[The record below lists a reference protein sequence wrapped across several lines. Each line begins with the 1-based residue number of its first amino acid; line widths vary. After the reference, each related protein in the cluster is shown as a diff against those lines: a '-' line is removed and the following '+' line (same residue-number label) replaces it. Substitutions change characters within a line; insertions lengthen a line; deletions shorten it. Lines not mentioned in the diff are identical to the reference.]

1 MREWILVSLC
11 AVAFAKHEIYSGWKS
26 YYVAPASQEQLSI
39 LGSLESKLDVDYFVR
54 PRVDREGV
62 ALVKPQYQ
70 EEFLNVLANEEISH
84 RIHNED
90 IKSQL
95 DIEDEHIEA
104 RHAEFRA
111 RSTPE
116 KPYDNYL
123 RLDAIYNYMDEVAA
137 NYPNIVQQVTAG
149 RSFQGRPI
157 KYLKI
162 SSTNFED
169 RSKSVIFVDAT
180 MHARE
185 WITTPAAAYA
195 IHKLV
200 ENRTDSE
207 LLDNFDWIIMPVS
220 NPDGYEYTHTNER
233 FWRKTRS
240 FNIENLITFICRG
253 VDGNR
258 NFDIHWGTV
267 GSSDDICADNYAGSA
282 PFSEIET
289 RLVRDVLNENLSRMI
304 LYITLHSYGS
314 MILYP
319 WGHDGS
325 LSNNAL
331 GLHTVGIAMA
341 DAIFAKTLPIFPR
354 YRVGNSMHVIG
365 YATSGSAEDYAHSI
379 GVPLTYTYELP
390 GIEHDYDEDE
400 DEDDDDDF
408 ADDDHL
414 KGFHLDPQ
422 YIRPVVEET
431 WEGISVGAKRARLIV
446 RN

>member
-1 MREWILVSLC
+1 MKVWILVSLC

-39 LGSLESKLDVDYFVR
+39 LGSLESKLDVDYFVQ

-62 ALVKPQYQ
+62 ALVKPRYQ
-70 EEFLNVLANEEISH
+70 EEFLNVLANKNISH
-84 RIHNED
+84 RVHSED

-95 DIEDEHIEA
+95 DIEDELIEA

-111 RSTPE
+111 RSTQE

-137 NYPNIVQQVTAG
+137 YYPNIVKQVTAG
-149 RSFQGRPI
+149 RSFEGRPI
-157 KYLKI
+157 KYMKI

-180 MHARE
+180 LHARE
-185 WITTPAAAYA
+185 WITTPAAVYA

-200 ENRTDSE
+200 EDRTDPE
-207 LLDNFDWIIMPVS
+207 LLENFDWIIMPVA
-220 NPDGYEYTHTNER
+220 NPDGYEYSHTNER

-240 FNIENLITFICRG
+240 TDQSPLSIMCPG

-258 NFDIHWGTV
+258 NFDIHWATV
-267 GSSDDICADNYAGSA
+267 GTSNNACSDTYGGSK

-289 RLVRDVLNENLSRMI
+289 RLVRDVLEENLSRMI
-304 LYITLHSYGS
+304 LYITIHSYGS

-331 GLHTVGIAMA
+331 GLHTVGVAMA
-341 DAIFAKTLPIFPR
+341 DAIYGKTLPVFSR
-354 YRVGNSMHVIG
+354 YRVGNSLLVIG
-365 YATSGSAEDYAHSI
+365 YGASGAAEDYAHSI

-390 GIEHDYDEDE
+390 G
-400 DEDDDDDF
+400 
-408 ADDDHL
+408 L
-414 KGFHLDPQ
+414 RRGLQGFHLDPK
-422 YIRPVVEET
+422 YVRPVAEET
-431 WEGISVGAKRARLIV
+431 WEGISVGAKRAREIV
-446 RN
+446 RSK

>member
-1 MREWILVSLC
+1 MREWIVVSLC

-62 ALVKPQYQ
+62 ALVKPRYQ

-84 RIHNED
+84 RVHSED

-95 DIEDEHIEA
+95 DIEDELIEA

-116 KPYDNYL
+116 KPYENYL

-137 NYPNIVQQVTAG
+137 NYPNIVKLVTAG
-149 RSFQGRPI
+149 RSFEGRPI

-180 MHARE
+180 IHARE
-185 WITTPAAAYA
+185 WITPPAAVYA

-200 ENRTDSE
+200 ENRTDTD

-220 NPDGYEYTHTNER
+220 NPDGYEYSHTNER

-240 FNIENLITFICRG
+240 IDQNLISFLCRG

-258 NFDIHWGTV
+258 NFDIHWGIV
-267 GSSDDICADNYAGSA
+267 GTSDHNCADIYGGSK
-282 PFSEIET
+282 PFSENET
-289 RLVRDVLNENLSRMI
+289 RIVRDVLNENLSRLI

-314 MILYP
+314 MIMYP

-331 GLHTVGIAMA
+331 GLHMVGIAMA
-341 DAIFAKTLPIFPR
+341 DAIYAKTLPVFPR
-354 YRVGNSMHVIG
+354 YKVGNSLHVVG
-365 YATSGSAEDYAHSI
+365 YGASGAAADYAHSI
-379 GVPLTYTYELP
+379 GVPLTYTFELP
-390 GIEHDYDEDE
+390 GIEHDDND
-400 DEDDDDDF
+400 DNDDDDDDF
-408 ADDDHL
+408 ANDDHL
-414 KGFHLDPQ
+414 KGFHLDPI
-422 YIRPVVEET
+422 YIRPVAEET
-431 WEGISVGAKRARLIV
+431 WEAISTGAKRARAIV
-446 RN
+446 

>member
-1 MREWILVSLC
+1 MKVWILVSLC

-26 YYVAPASQEQLSI
+26 YYVAPVSQVQLSI

-62 ALVKPQYQ
+62 ALVKPRYQ
-70 EEFLNVLANEEISH
+70 EEFLNVLAKEEISH
-84 RIHNED
+84 RVHSKD
-90 IKSQL
+90 IKYQL
-95 DIEDEHIEA
+95 DIEDELIES

-137 NYPNIVQQVTAG
+137 NFSNIVKQVTAG
-149 RSFQGRPI
+149 RSFEGRPI

-162 SSTNFED
+162 SSSNFED

-185 WITTPAAAYA
+185 WITTAAAVYA

-200 ENRTDSE
+200 ENRTDTE

-220 NPDGYEYTHTNER
+220 NPDGYEYSHTNER

-240 FNIENLITFICRG
+240 IDQNLISFLCRG

-258 NFDIHWGTV
+258 NFDIHWGIV
-267 GSSDDICADNYAGSA
+267 GTSDHNCADIYGGSK
-282 PFSEIET
+282 PFSENET
-289 RLVRDVLNENLSRMI
+289 RIVRDVLNENLSRMI
-304 LYITLHSYGS
+304 LYITIHIG
-314 MILYP
+314 
-319 WGHDGS
+319 
-325 LSNNAL
+325 
-331 GLHTVGIAMA
+331 VAMA
-341 DAIFAKTLPIFPR
+341 DAIYAKTLPVFSR
-354 YRVGNSMHVIG
+354 YTVGNSLLVVG
-365 YATSGSAEDYAHSI
+365 YGTSGAAEDYAHSI

-390 GIEHDYDEDE
+390 GIEHDYDD
-400 DEDDDDDF
+400 DDADDDDY
-408 ADDDHL
+408 ADNDHL
-414 KGFHLDPQ
+414 KGFHLDPK
-422 YIRPVVEET
+422 YVRPVAEET
-431 WEGISVGAKRARLIV
+431 WEGISVGAKRARAIV
-446 RN
+446 RSTK

>member
-54 PRVDREGV
+54 PRLDRKGV

-95 DIEDEHIEA
+95 DIEDELIEA
-104 RHAEFRA
+104 RHAESHA

-137 NYPNIVQQVTAG
+137 NYPNVVKQVTAG
-149 RSFQGRPI
+149 RSFEGRPI

-169 RSKSVIFVDAT
+169 TSKSVIFVDAT
-180 MHARE
+180 IHARE

-200 ENRTDSE
+200 ENGTDPE
-207 LLDNFDWIIMPVS
+207 LLDNFDWIIMPVV
-220 NPDGYEYTHTNER
+220 NPDGYEFSHTNDR

-240 FNIENLITFICRG
+240 LDHNLISFLCRG

-258 NFDIHWGTV
+258 NYDIHWGTGE
-267 GSSDDICADNYAGSA
+267 GSDQNCDQMYAGSK

-289 RLVRDVLNENLSRMI
+289 RVVRDVIKENLSRII
-304 LYITLHSYGS
+304 LYITLHSFGS

-331 GLHTVGIAMA
+331 GLHLVGIAMA
-341 DAIFAKTLPIFPR
+341 DAIYAKTLPILPR
-354 YRVGNSMHVIG
+354 YRVGNSMHVVG
-365 YATSGSAEDYAHSI
+365 YPAPGNSADYAHSI
-379 GVPLTYTYELP
+379 GVPLTYVYELP
-390 GIEHDYDEDE
+390 TILP
-400 DEDDDDDF
+400 DDDDF
-408 ADDDHL
+408 DEDDTDDHL
-414 KGFHLDPQ
+414 NGFHLDPK
-422 YIRPVVEET
+422 YARPIAEET
-431 WEGISVGAKRARLIV
+431 WEGISVGAKRAREIV
-446 RN
+446 RIK

>member
-11 AVAFAKHEIYSGWKS
+11 AVAFAKHELYSGWKS
-26 YYVAPASQEQLSI
+26 YYVAPASQDQLSI
-39 LGSLESKLDVDYFVR
+39 LGSLESKLGVDYFVR

-70 EEFLNVLANEEISH
+70 EEFLNVLANEEIYH
-84 RIHNED
+84 RLHSED
-90 IKSQL
+90 IKYQL
-95 DIEDEHIEA
+95 DIEDEIIEA

-137 NYPNIVQQVTAG
+137 NYPNIVKQVTAG
-149 RSFQGRPI
+149 RSFEGRPI

-180 MHARE
+180 LHARE
-185 WITTPAAAYA
+185 WITPPAAAYA

-200 ENRTDSE
+200 ENRTDPE
-207 LLDNFDWIIMPVS
+207 LLNNFDWIIMPVA
-220 NPDGYEYTHTNER
+220 NPDGYEFSHTNER

-240 FNIENLITFICRG
+240 TDQSPLSVMCPG

-267 GSSDDICADNYAGSA
+267 GTSNNPCSDTYGGSK

-289 RLVRDVLNENLSRMI
+289 RLVRDVLEENLSRMI
-304 LYITLHSYGS
+304 LYITIHSYGS

-325 LSNNAL
+325 LSHNAL
-331 GLHTVGIAMA
+331 GLHTVGVAMA
-341 DAIFAKTLPIFPR
+341 DAIFAKTLSVFSR
-354 YRVGNSMHVIG
+354 YRVGNSLLVIG
-365 YATSGSAEDYAHSI
+365 YGTSGAAEDYAHSV

-390 GIEHDYDEDE
+390 G
-400 DEDDDDDF
+400 
-408 ADDDHL
+408 L
-414 KGFHLDPQ
+414 RRGVQGFHLDPK
-422 YIRPVVEET
+422 YVRPVAEET
-431 WEGISVGAKRARLIV
+431 WEGISVGAKRARAIV
-446 RN
+446 RSK

>member
-84 RIHNED
+84 RVHSED

-95 DIEDEHIEA
+95 DIEDELIEA

-137 NYPNIVQQVTAG
+137 NYPNIVKQVTAG
-149 RSFQGRPI
+149 RSFEGRPV

-169 RSKSVIFVDAT
+169 RSKSIIFVDAT
-180 MHARE
+180 LHARE
-185 WITTPAAAYA
+185 WITPPAAVYA

-200 ENRTDSE
+200 ENRTDPE
-207 LLDNFDWIIMPVS
+207 LLDKFDWIIMPVA
-220 NPDGYEYTHTNER
+220 NPDGYEFSHTNER

-240 FNIENLITFICRG
+240 TDQSPLSVMCPG

-267 GSSDDICADNYAGSA
+267 GTSNNPCSDTYGGSK

-289 RLVRDVLNENLSRMI
+289 RLVRDVLEENLSRII
-304 LYITLHSYGS
+304 LYITIHSYGS

-341 DAIFAKTLPIFPR
+341 DAIFAKTLPVFSR
-354 YRVGNSMHVIG
+354 YRVGNSLLVIG
-365 YATSGSAEDYAHSI
+365 YGASGAAEDYAHSV

-390 GIEHDYDEDE
+390 G
-400 DEDDDDDF
+400 
-408 ADDDHL
+408 L
-414 KGFHLDPQ
+414 RRGVQGFHLDPR
-422 YIRPVVEET
+422 YVRPVAEET
-431 WEGISVGAKRARLIV
+431 WEGIYVGAKRARAIV
-446 RN
+446 RSK